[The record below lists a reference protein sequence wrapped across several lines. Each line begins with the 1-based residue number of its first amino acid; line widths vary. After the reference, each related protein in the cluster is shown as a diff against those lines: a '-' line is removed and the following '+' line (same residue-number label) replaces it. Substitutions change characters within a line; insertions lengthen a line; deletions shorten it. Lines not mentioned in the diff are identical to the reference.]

1 MINLDNFK
9 WGWMDEL
16 VFVNDGSGKYLIHI
30 DRNGDEIPIGTFH
43 KESIIQEI
51 FVDRCYE
58 KFFGVEQGD
67 LVLDIG
73 ASVGPFTY
81 SILEK
86 NPKHVFC
93 FEPSEKEF
101 KTLVNNTM
109 GYPVTPINKGISNVN
124 SIVEND
130 HLFGGEDKMES
141 ITFKK
146 FIDLYGIEKI
156 DFLKTDCEGGEFD
169 IFTPENFDWIK
180 NNVKKIVG
188 EWHLKL
194 DGHDNVEKFRIF
206 RDTYLKEFPNH
217 QVYSVDNFDIKWDLW
232 NEHFLNY
239 YQQAIIHIDNR

>member
-1 MINLDNFK
+1 
-9 WGWMDEL
+9 
-16 VFVNDGSGKYLIHI
+16 
-30 DRNGDEIPIGTFH
+30 
-43 KESIIQEI
+43 
-51 FVDRCYE
+51 
-58 KFFGVEQGD
+58 
-67 LVLDIG
+67 
-73 ASVGPFTY
+73 
-81 SILEK
+81 
-86 NPKHVFC
+86 
-93 FEPSEKEF
+93 
-101 KTLVNNTM
+101 M

-180 NNVKKIVG
+180 NNIKKIVG

-194 DGHDNVEKFRIF
+194 DGHDNVEKFRAF

-239 YQQAIIHIDNR
+239 YKQVIIHIDNR